1 MRDRTLLLVLGTVV
15 LLLSAER
22 VARRRAVPPDPASP
36 AKTSSTVLAGRTSSL
51 PSGITYLVPSRD
63 LFGSRDARDAILAA
77 GDRSYLG
84 RMFGETDSL
93 LRRWDPAKTE
103 GIRVAYILSDLPGWS
118 SADQNIVREAFAS
131 WEQVGPPIRFTEV
144 FDTTGADIVVRWI
157 EKFDIDRAGQADLTW
172 DHLGRITHAEMK
184 LALLSPS
191 GRILPPEKLK
201 AIALHEI
208 GHSLGLPHSDVIGD
222 LMFPTADH
230 PILTGRDTVTYS
242 LLYRLLPGTI
252 KWNADSASPRR

>member
-1 MRDRTLLLVLGTVV
+1 MRDRTLLLAVGTVV
-15 LLLSAER
+15 LLLAAER
-22 VARRRAVPPDPASP
+22 VARRRAVPADPVP
-36 AKTSSTVLAGRTSSL
+36 PTRTSSTVLAGRTSA
-51 PSGITYLVPSRD
+51 PSSQITYVVPARD
-63 LFGSRDARDAILAA
+63 LSGSRDARDAILAA
-77 GDRSYLG
+77 GDRTYLD
-84 RMFGETDSL
+84 RMFTETDSL

-103 GIRVAYILSDLPGWS
+103 GIRVAYVLSDLPEWTT
-118 SADQNIVREAFAS
+118 ADQNIVREAFAS
-131 WEQVGPPIRFTEV
+131 WEQVGPAIRFTEV

-184 LALLSPS
+184 LALLAPS

-208 GHSLGLPHSDVIGD
+208 GHSLGLPHSDVVGD

-230 PILTGRDTVTYS
+230 PLLTGRDTVTYA
-242 LLYRLLPGTI
+242 LLYRLLSGSI
-252 KWNADSASPRR
+252 KWAADSATPSR